1 MKWVVVILKQPGYY
15 LTLGTVRYNRWG
27 QRNRQSIIT
36 CNTWTQGFTQALE
49 QGFDHALFVKPGT
62 VFGDWEQWCNLI
74 NNYPHQ
80 GLVGHIIWHPNGR
93 AYLDDQCWLME
104 LKKFSVADFD
114 AKSIQQP
121 VPVRSKTNLHDNY
134 TPVWIKPTNE
144 IETFESDEFGQG
156 LIARQLNNYHGVVN
170 WNNLARDIK
179 HFEYRPGEARTWLQE
194 YIDLA
199 ETQLWIFNNELI
211 PVTPAEHIV
220 TPGSGLRW
228 ILHKCHP
235 EVKTIDIVDISRT
248 QLDFCKQL
256 QYNWNGQNYGQFVWD
271 YIQRNNLK
279 HYELDQPNLTQVDR
293 LRFKKQQFFVDYVN
307 KVFYHTLAEA
317 GIEDFKTAWSG
328 SQCQINIVPGNLL
341 NYPIP
346 PSAQVW
352 MSNILDYKYTLV
364 TTDYDTLDK
373 YEKTN

>member
-1 MKWVVVILKQPGYY
+1 
-15 LTLGTVRYNRWG
+15 
-27 QRNRQSIIT
+27 
-36 CNTWTQGFTQALE
+36 
-49 QGFDHALFVKPGT
+49 
-62 VFGDWEQWCNLI
+62 
-74 NNYPHQ
+74 
-80 GLVGHIIWHPNGR
+80 
-93 AYLDDQCWLME
+93 
-104 LKKFSVADFD
+104 
-114 AKSIQQP
+114 
-121 VPVRSKTNLHDNY
+121 
-134 TPVWIKPTNE
+134 VWIKPTNE